1 MGRLGPAGNGQAC
14 PAKSD
19 CHRCSG
25 GRHRLDTDRRRA
37 ATLPGAVAG
46 PPSTRDTWQRL
57 GTFPMSQPVG
67 NTTGLWR
74 AEARGAA
81 TCPAARATQCQEP
94 ALKAQ
99 PCRVTPLVESQKSQ
113 SSKAEQIGS
122 GGNGVGGQGSATTGW
137 DWPSSASR
145 ARRQVRAACHPAE
158 PLGRASVIV
167 ALEAGRLRGPQL
179 PKCPMTHLRH
189 RASEATSST
198 SSSREEITCDPA
210 PAGQGWAQNGQ

>member
-1 MGRLGPAGNGQAC
+1 MGRLEPAGNGQAC

-19 CHRCSG
+19 CHCCSG

-37 ATLPGAVAG
+37 ATLPGAVPG

-122 GGNGVGGQGSATTGW
+122 GGNGGGARAARPRGGTGL
-137 DWPSSASR
+137 R
-145 ARRQVRAACHPAE
+145 ALHVRA
-158 PLGRASVIV
+158 GRCGQLAIRPSRWDMQASSLHWRPGDSG
-167 ALEAGRLRGPQL
+167 AR
-179 PKCPMTHLRH
+179 
-189 RASEATSST
+189 SSL
-198 SSSREEITCDPA
+198 SA
-210 PAGQGWAQNGQ
+210 P